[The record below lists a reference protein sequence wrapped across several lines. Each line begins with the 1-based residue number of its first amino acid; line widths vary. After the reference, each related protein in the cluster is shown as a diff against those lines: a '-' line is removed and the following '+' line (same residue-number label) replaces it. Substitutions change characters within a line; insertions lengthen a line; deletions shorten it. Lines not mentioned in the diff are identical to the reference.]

1 MLCAVIYSGLPGNIR
16 NMIKQCL
23 CSLMFIVDCKN
34 RCGIFPPRPFGRDWL
49 QLLSERVSCVCVC
62 VSVCLC
68 IFTCMCV
75 CVCVCV
81 YLYFCVYLRVH
92 VCVCVC
98 VCESILL
105 CTYI

>member
-49 QLLSERVSCVCVC
+49 QLLSERGSCVCVGGC
-62 VSVCLC
+62 VWWCVLC
-68 IFTCMCV
+68 GACCV

-81 YLYFCVYLRVH
+81 CGWVCLFVCFLCACPCAYLCM
-92 VCVCVC
+92 
-98 VCESILL
+98 
-105 CTYI
+105 